1 MVRKKTEVK
10 RIAKKYGEYLSQI
23 FDDVEIRLFGS
34 YYTGKAKEGS
44 DIDLAV
50 ISPDLGNMDYL
61 LSLKILN
68 RLKIPIA
75 SDIEPISLTP
85 EEIKKPRLGSI
96 AHSISKNSELMYKHK
111 TYKLL

>member
-1 MVRKKTEVK
+1 MVRSKTEVK
-10 RIAKKYGEYLSQI
+10 KIAKKYGAYLSQI

-34 YYTGKAKEGS
+34 YHKGNAKEGS

-85 EEIKKPRLGSI
+85 AEFKKPRLGTI
-96 AHSISKNSELMYKHK
+96 AYAIHKSSELVYKHK
-111 TYKLL
+111 TYKLV